1 MSWKEDSI
9 NFIFGTIYSYLPN
22 STKKCIQTYI
32 NTSVQMIVKFA
43 KEDIESNK
51 KYLRIIAL
59 FLFGIM
65 VLFAYFSYYK
75 GFIISGSLL
84 LTSALTIGSISY
96 LENLKENLI
105 NDFNKAASYF
115 YYLMPVVFIGLFIYR
130 YTFYNLDSHNSDL
143 FFQALAYTISCLA
156 IILLAKLLLLVLIPL
171 CLLYLVK
178 MILRKVCESKIARG
192 IVTAYISSYI
202 CNKISSNI

>member
-22 STKKCIQTYI
+22 STKKRIQTYI
-32 NTSVQMIVKFA
+32 NTSVQMIIEFA
-43 KEDIESNK
+43 KADIESSR
-51 KYLRIIAL
+51 KYLRIVAF
-59 FLFGIM
+59 FLSGATLL
-65 VLFAYFSYYK
+65 VAYFLYYK
-75 GFIISGSLL
+75 GLIISLGL
-84 LTSALTIGSISY
+84 LTTTLLTIESISY
-96 LENLKENLI
+96 IENLKENLI
-105 NDFNKAASYF
+105 KDFNKAASYF

-130 YTFYNLDSHNSDL
+130 YTFYNLDSPNSDL

-156 IILLAKLLLLVLIPL
+156 VILLAKLLLLVLIPL